1 MLYLLVGVV
10 SMQAQNNAQDS
21 LCNPALPCGSDR
33 VYNLKLKEV
42 LIPTAIVGASALYVG
57 NKWLTKQRDN
67 VQDAF
72 SAKGRN
78 KISMDEYSQYAPMVA
93 VYGLNLFGIKG
104 KHFLKT
110 GQSFLPCLMQQWGL
124 LSML

>member
-57 NKWLTKQRDN
+57 NKWLTKQ
-67 VQDAF
+67 
-72 SAKGRN
+72 
-78 KISMDEYSQYAPMVA
+78 
-93 VYGLNLFGIKG
+93 GIMSKT
-104 KHFLKT
+104 HFLPKEET
-110 GQSFLPCLMQQWGL
+110 KSAWMNTANML
-124 LSML
+124 LWWLCMG